1 MGSRIREL
9 RHKILH
15 CHNKVLRDIYK
26 SHIIYLESLSCEKIV
41 HNSKLFIIKK
51 FKGDERM
58 AKEKWIEDITEEMI
72 PDTYKDVAEVIGA
85 KSLLKL
91 AQEYGG
97 TMIYIPKFDSLT
109 RIIRDKKIKQEFNGG
124 NYKELALKYNLC
136 ESSIRNIINSNIIDG
151 QITLF
156 DKSVI

>member
-1 MGSRIREL
+1 MG
-9 RHKILH
+9 K
-15 CHNKVLRDIYK
+15 
-26 SHIIYLESLSCEKIV
+26 ES
-41 HNSKLFIIKK
+41 
-51 FKGDERM
+51 
-58 AKEKWIEDITEEMI
+58 WIEDITEEMI
-72 PDTYKDVAEVIGA
+72 PDTYKNVAETVGA
-85 KSLLKL
+85 KNLLKL

-136 ESSIRNIINSNIIDG
+136 ESSIRNIINNNMIDG

-156 DKSVI
+156 D